1 MNGLEAA
8 MVLKTTMPQPRIVL
22 FTMYGETLGRSL
34 TTSVDA
40 VLSKPEGIN
49 KLASCVQALLGAA

>member
-1 MNGLEAA
+1 